1 MVFPNSNEFFNV
13 TSQLDENVAKLIQ
26 QEQQQQ
32 QQHQQQPP
40 HHHMENFMA
49 SASSSPVQDYLLA
62 PSNM

>member
-13 TSQLDENVAKLIQ
+13 TSQLDENMAKLIQ
-26 QEQQQQ
+26 QEQHQHQQQ
-32 QQHQQQPP
+32 QQPPQHQ
-40 HHHMENFMA
+40 MENFMA

>member
-13 TSQLDENVAKLIQ
+13 TSQLDENMAK
-26 QEQQQQ
+26 QQQQ
-32 QQHQQQPP
+32 QQQQQPP
-40 HHHMENFMA
+40 HHQMENFMA